1 MGIGSLFIVN
11 NKTSAL
17 CACKHWGPAVAFG
30 ACDKVLERHRL
41 SAKSNVVGD
50 VCVVDGSQYL
60 FHVARGEIT
69 YVATTERETEPL
81 MVIEFLTQ
89 LHVVLK
95 SYFGDVTEAVLQARR
110 AIVRIDHLAPSARI
124 ERIDRPSTIRRRFD
138 STPTRLDSF
147 ASRPNPP

>member
-69 YVATTERETEPL
+69 YVATTEHETEPL

-110 AIVRIDHLAPSARI
+110 AIVRIDPFAP
-124 ERIDRPSTIRRRFD
+124 DRPSTIRRRFD

>member
-69 YVATTERETEPL
+69 YVATTEHETEPL

-110 AIVRIDHLAPSARI
+110 PAIVRIDPFAP
-124 ERIDRPSTIRRRFD
+124 DRPSTIRRRFD

>member
-110 AIVRIDHLAPSARI
+110 PAIVRIDHLAPSARI
-124 ERIDRPSTIRRRFD
+124 E
-138 STPTRLDSF
+138 
-147 ASRPNPP
+147 

>member
-69 YVATTERETEPL
+69 YVATTEHETEPL

-95 SYFGDVTEAVLQARR
+95 
-110 AIVRIDHLAPSARI
+110 
-124 ERIDRPSTIRRRFD
+124 
-138 STPTRLDSF
+138 
-147 ASRPNPP
+147 

>member
-50 VCVVDGSQYL
+50 VCVVDD
-60 FHVARGEIT
+60 VACLLYT
-69 YVATTERETEPL
+69 
-81 MVIEFLTQ
+81 
-89 LHVVLK
+89 
-95 SYFGDVTEAVLQARR
+95 S
-110 AIVRIDHLAPSARI
+110 PSPR
-124 ERIDRPSTIRRRFD
+124 D
-138 STPTRLDSF
+138 
-147 ASRPNPP
+147 